1 MGGLE
6 RNLRTGL
13 GYGVAYAAVYS
24 AFVLVLALLAG
35 ERLFAGSGTS
45 LVRVVLG
52 YVAAGV
58 GGGLVVG
65 LLLPLGGTKLGAAS
79 VGFVAAIPVF
89 FAFGMVAGDPQPP
102 LEVLLLDALP
112 LAAIMGA
119 PAGLIIRSQF
129 GGGTGGLR
137 RGGRTGRHPSKAGRV

>member
-6 RNLRTGL
+6 RNLRTGM

-24 AFVLVLALLAG
+24 AFVLVLALVVG

-45 LVRVVLG
+45 LVRVVFG

-65 LLLPLGGTKLGAAS
+65 LLLPLGGTKLGAAL

-89 FAFGMVAGDPQPP
+89 FAFGMGGEPQPP

-137 RGGRTGRHPSKAGRV
+137 RGGRTGRHP